1 MHKQNKKTY
10 TNCCGEGQYYSAE
23 MLREEKY
30 LEFVFEGRESSR
42 VSDISGEVVPDVR
55 TKRKERVM
63 KAKSFAFEVSEFEYV
78 RV

>member
-42 VSDISGEVVPDVR
+42 VSDLLGKVVPDVR
-55 TKRKERVM
+55 AETGERV
-63 KAKSFAFEVSEFEYV
+63 KAKSFAFEASEFEYTCV
-78 RV
+78 